1 MTCRDQPLQNLEG
14 NVKQE
19 KRKVRGLGKGKGKAE
34 GKWTDIM
41 QGWLRSVSCL
51 VVMLPSHSLPV
62 RGFPNK
68 IESSTPQGLDL
79 VIQRRLPGVAGQGL
93 GVRGEYHLLNWL
105 NQSRPPLPNPDFLFL
120 VSSQSPPP
128 MMLSDSRGCES

>member
-1 MTCRDQPLQNLEG
+1 MSDKPISDLPRPAASELLGEG
-14 NVKQE
+14 EAGEEKGE
-19 KRKVRGLGKGKGKAE
+19 GSGKGKRKVQ
-34 GKWTDIM
+34 GKWMDSM

-51 VVMLPSHSLPV
+51 VAMLPSHSLPV

-93 GVRGEYHLLNWL
+93 GVRGEYHLLTWL
-105 NQSRPPLPNPDFLFL
+105 NQS
-120 VSSQSPPP
+120 
-128 MMLSDSRGCES
+128 